1 MLSAVTG
8 APQFLGAAP
17 PPGSGVHEYRIT
29 VTGLDVDSCGVD
41 AAASAALLGF
51 TIAPHTSRE
60 RSSSAPT

>member
-1 MLSAVTG
+1 
-8 APQFLGAAP
+8 
-17 PPGSGVHEYRIT
+17 VHEYRIT